1 MSYRKIIE
9 VKMDTSYNQY
19 YVRLWYTES
28 EQENNKGNTQH
39 PKYYMCEINTHNFPQ
54 YFVFRYLFLF
64 LLGPNSLKI

>member
-39 PKYYMCEINTHNFPQ
+39 PKYW
-54 YFVFRYLFLF
+54 
-64 LLGPNSLKI
+64 K